1 MRKGTLIIG
10 GFAANKIEFC
20 EFKDKKKN
28 IIKKKYYENPKM
40 YMVLVI
46 KIYFEIIKAL
56 QNKKNQAIQAK
67 DSIESLKFYILYIP
81 Q

>member
-1 MRKGTLIIG
+1 MNL
-10 GFAANKIEFC
+10 KI
-20 EFKDKKKN
+20 KKYN
-28 IIKKKYYENPKM
+28 KKYYENPKNV
-40 YMVLVI
+40 YGFGHK

-56 QNKKNQAIQAK
+56 QNKNQAIQAK